1 MVNSLYHHGIKG
13 QRWGVRRYQRR
24 DGTLTTA
31 GKKRYGVE
39 GRSYDE
45 YKADRKFAKRHGVDF
60 DYVYDT
66 NTRQMNITSYTNR
79 RTGQKMSDNYATAVL
94 TGKYKLSEP
103 LSDNSTK
110 SRTKTSSDSK
120 RTISVNKKKLATA
133 ALLAGTVAAAAVY
146 AKNPKVRN
154 VVNQAVSKYG
164 KTTVGALKKGGS
176 KAVSKG
182 KNYVSK
188 AAKQFASGVKDGVKE
203 SLHDA
208 PKKAIKTVATG
219 ATLYSTKK
227 IMDRAIGPEES
238 AKIFQAA
245 NNKKVSSFWKVFDA
259 DKEKKKKKDEDEDD
273 D

>member
-1 MVNSLYHHGIKG
+1 MASYLSHHGIKG

-94 TGKYKLSEP
+94 TGKYKPSEP
-103 LSDNSTK
+103 LSDNSK
-110 SRTKTSSDSK
+110 SSSNPK
-120 RTISVNKKKLATA
+120 RAISVNKKKVATA

-154 VVNQAVSKYG
+154 AVNQAVSKHG
-164 KTTVGALKKGGS
+164 KTAVSALKKGGG

-182 KNYVSK
+182 KAYVAK
-188 AAKQFASGVKDGVKE
+188 GAKQFASGVKDGVKE
-203 SLHDA
+203 TLHDA
-208 PKKAIKTVATG
+208 PRNAIKAVGTG
-219 ATLYSTKK
+219 AMLYGAKK
-227 IMDRAIGPEES
+227 TMDRTVGPEES

-245 NNKKVSSFWKVFDA
+245 NKKKVSSFWKVSDE

-273 D
+273 WI

>member
-1 MVNSLYHHGIKG
+1 MWVYVSNDVLMHHGIKG

-94 TGKYKLSEP
+94 TGKYKPSEP

-110 SRTKTSSDSK
+110 SRTKSSSDSK
-120 RTISVNKKKLATA
+120 RTTSVNKKK
-133 ALLAGTVAAAAVY
+133 VAIGMAAVGGAVLVAY
-146 AKNPKVRN
+146 GATKYKKLYGVKAASDTANTIKKASSVVSKTPVEKVR
-154 VVNQAVSKYG
+154 VSRASVERTKINRTPIRSFGGHDTGFTQDDMQRMLDNLG
-164 KTTVGALKKGGS
+164 KMSDIAKKGQD
-176 KAVSKG
+176 VLR
-182 KNYVSK
+182 N
-188 AAKQFASGVKDGVKE
+188 
-203 SLHDA
+203 L
-208 PKKAIKTVATG
+208 
-219 ATLYSTKK
+219 
-227 IMDRAIGPEES
+227 
-238 AKIFQAA
+238 
-245 NNKKVSSFWKVFDA
+245 
-259 DKEKKKKKDEDEDD
+259 
-273 D
+273 